1 VTVIGRPAEARAL
14 EAQAD
19 ANTRLQGHLRNFFYS
34 DYRTGKDGY
43 DESQLNAD
51 LKLTLIAREYRG
63 LQPETFINRGDA
75 RGGLAIDLMLAL
87 VVTAGSLLLF
97 ALADMAASRIKYAYA
112 GLGVIVLAIGIFLIA
127 RVQ

>member
-1 VTVIGRPAEARAL
+1 MYKR
-14 EAQAD
+14 Q
-19 ANTRLQGHLRNFFYS
+19 
-34 DYRTGKDGY
+34 
-43 DESQLNAD
+43 DEDQLNAD
-51 LKLTLIAREYRG
+51 LKLSLVAREYRG

-97 ALADMAASRIKYAYA
+97 GLADMASSRIKYAYA
-112 GLGVIVLAIGIFLIA
+112 GLGVIVLAIGIYLIA